1 MANLFALLRKVHKLE
16 LKQEQLE
23 RENTRRLR
31 SLKEGKQL
39 EAEIAESEEALRK
52 QLGDLQKDL
61 DEAERSTLSALER
74 VAESTGLARRQAQ
87 EAPKRLEQVCREQRQ
102 ALSSLLDRL
111 NSTPSSSSTDTYRP
125 LSLRWKADYWT
136 ATSFNEPPYLPL
148 IEGLAPSV
156 IRVGEFVLRQA
167 QNSKAPALL
176 PIRSLKTG
184 INDRLPGHIVI
195 FSDSADSRQAAVR
208 ALESIALRAICTFP
222 VRKLQGIFIDPVSM
236 GDVFPFKSL
245 PNSIVGQQT
254 YTRSDDVQEQLRKLT
269 VHTQQVIQNY
279 LSRDYD
285 TLEEY
290 NSVKSSIEE
299 AYRYLFVADFPKN
312 FSNQALEDLRSL
324 LSNGSRAGVYAVL
337 HINSTLEKPRNFDY
351 SIFDEY
357 CTVLRPTKQYHE
369 GSQLFEMQLPTGS
382 QLFEMQLPKGI
393 EPQSSNR
400 RYPLSCKLTLDQ
412 PPNSY
417 QFNQLTALIT
427 EAAKQVKTETVSFS
441 DFYPEEF
448 WSKDSRQIISAPIGI
463 TGARERIE
471 FWMGENEESLVVSG
485 GLLAGKPG
493 AGKSYTLHA
502 IIISLA
508 MEYSP
513 DELQMYLLDFKE
525 GVEFQVYVDPDRSEQ
540 SSPPDDL
547 SDFKA
552 LPHARVISIE
562 SDREFGLS
570 VLQNIQKEIE
580 VRGVLFK
587 SAGVSELHDYRT
599 KTGTKLPRI
608 LVVIDEFQYM
618 FQEND
623 AITQQLNLLFEDITR
638 RGRAFGIHLLIASQS
653 PSVRNMNSFIYSFID
668 LRMAMQMDQN
678 TATSVLAEGN
688 TDSVDLLD
696 RAGRLIYN
704 PKLGKKGSNTI
715 GQVADVSLSQRKQA
729 LYQIQSTVE
738 QKGYQRQ
745 QPLVLFNGNRPTKLR
760 HNAHL
765 AQLVA
770 MNQWATASELKRL
783 AQESDWMT
791 QEYPGIA
798 WLGEAMR
805 IGNHTRAIF
814 RRRPRSNLLMIG
826 SVEEAIF
833 GILEGCL
840 LSLVHSYSPQQ
851 AEFHIMDFSYA
862 DDEGEANWAGM
873 TIAFR
878 DAVQPLFP
886 VRLGKR
892 FPDPQNNIARAET
905 ILNTAHAELERRRQY
920 RTANPD
926 ELQIGASI
934 FLVVAIGGL
943 NRAQMLRPVMGKSR
957 MEMSPDAHKL
967 LEIAEYGSELG
978 IHLLLWLDSTKT
990 FLQLSGDSRA
1000 SLTHFDLRVAL
1011 QMPADDS
1018 RQLLGE
1024 TFAQNLPAMRAYFS
1038 DAASASGLEKFK
1050 PYAVPSDSEIWEY
1063 GERLKHRR

>member
-1 MANLFALLRKVHKLE
+1 MANLFALLRKVRKLE
-16 LKQEQLE
+16 LKQGQLE
-23 RENTRRLR
+23 RENTRLLR
-31 SLKEGKQL
+31 SLKEGEQL
-39 EAEIAESEEALRK
+39 EAEIAKSEEALRK

-61 DEAERSTLSALER
+61 DEAERSTLSAFER

-87 EAPKRLEQVCREQRQ
+87 EAPKRLEQVCRQQRQ
-102 ALSSLLDRL
+102 ALSLLLDRL
-111 NSTPSSSSTDTYRP
+111 NGTSSNSSTDTYRP
-125 LSLRWKADYWT
+125 LSLRWEADYWT
-136 ATSFNEPPYLPL
+136 ATSSGEPPYLPL

-156 IRVGEFVLRQA
+156 IRVGEFVLHQA

-184 INDRLPGHIVI
+184 SNDRLPGHIVI
-195 FSDSADSRQAAVR
+195 FSDDADSRQSAVR
-208 ALESIALRAICTFP
+208 DLEAIALRAICTFP

-357 CTVLRPTKQYHE
+357 CTVLRPIKQYHE
-369 GSQLFEMQLPTGS
+369 GSQLFEMQLP
-382 QLFEMQLPKGI
+382 KGL

-400 RYPLSCKLTLDQ
+400 RYPLPCKLILDQ
-412 PPNSY
+412 PPTSH

-441 DFYPEEF
+441 DFYPQKF

-463 TGARERIE
+463 TGAREKIE

-502 IIISLA
+502 IILSLA
-508 MEYSP
+508 MQYSP

-525 GVEFQVYVDPDRSEQ
+525 GVEFQIYVDPNRSEQ
-540 SSPPDDL
+540 TNQTDDL
-547 SDFKA
+547 SDAKA

-570 VLQNIQKEIE
+570 VLQNVQKEIE
-580 VRGVLFK
+580 NRGSLFK
-587 SAGVSELHDYRT
+587 TAGVSELNDYRT

-638 RGRAFGIHLLIASQS
+638 RGRAFGVHLLIASQS
-653 PSVRNMNSFIYSFID
+653 PSVRNMSSSIYSFIP

-678 TATSVLAEGN
+678 TAISVLAEGN

-696 RAGRLIYN
+696 RSGRLIYN
-704 PKLGKKGSNTI
+704 AQLGKKGGNTI

-729 LYQIQSTVE
+729 LHQIQSTVE
-738 QKGYQRQ
+738 QQGYQRQ

-833 GILEGCL
+833 GILGGCL

-851 AEFHIMDFSYA
+851 AEFYIMDFSYA
-862 DDEGEANWAGM
+862 DDDGEAYWTGM

-892 FPDPQNNIARAET
+892 FPDPQNNVARAET
-905 ILNTAHAELERRRQY
+905 ILSTAYAELERRRQY
-920 RTANPD
+920 RAENPD
-926 ELQIGASI
+926 ELQIGASV
-934 FLVVAIGGL
+934 FLVVTIGGL
-943 NRAQMLRPVMGKSR
+943 NRAQMLCPVMGKSR
-957 MEMSPDAHKL
+957 MEMSPDAQKL

-1000 SLTHFDLRVAL
+1000 GLTHFDLRVAL

-1038 DAASASGLEKFK
+1038 NAASASGLEKFK

-1063 GERLKHRR
+1063 GERLKHRH